1 LGGFRQWSYLNWESR
16 AVSGLVFSKQGSGNL
31 FDEEILMPKQLDRSI
46 LEMALVGLNNVSGM
60 HA

>member
-1 LGGFRQWSYLNWESR
+1 LNWESR

-31 FDEEILMPKQLDRSI
+31 FDEEILMLKQLDRSI
-46 LEMALVGLNNVSGM
+46 LEMAIVGLKNVSGM